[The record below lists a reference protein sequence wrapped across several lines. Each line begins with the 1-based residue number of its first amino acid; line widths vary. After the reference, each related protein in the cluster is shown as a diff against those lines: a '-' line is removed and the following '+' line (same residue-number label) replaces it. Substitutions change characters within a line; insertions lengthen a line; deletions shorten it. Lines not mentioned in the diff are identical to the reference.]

1 MAQAPSVC
9 RNRENP
15 TAGLATGGPVLYDR
29 NDNKN
34 SAPRK
39 ARQGDCVMGFLN
51 KKPVIKQEG
60 FQPLELNEG
69 NVQAILNRCLA
80 TKDSVDFIGATLFTK
95 EAGFSEN
102 SKQIVFD
109 KKVIFKNKTTIAY
122 LYGQLHDVSYSEI
135 ITVSSAAIDYKS
147 KVWTKDI
154 GVILNFLHLGY
165 ATKMFRPF
173 IKTESSTA
181 AVLLPILPTLSPKD
195 PAFPAWW
202 EEHRAEWEG

>member
-1 MAQAPSVC
+1 MKFNLNRADEMAKAK
-9 RNRENP
+9 
-15 TAGLATGGPVLYDR
+15 A
-29 NDNKN
+29 N
-34 SAPRK
+34 S
-39 ARQGDCVMGFLN
+39 FL
-51 KKPVIKQEG
+51 PID
-60 FQPLELNEG
+60 LNEG
-69 NVQAILNRCLA
+69 NVQAIFNRCLA
-80 TKDSVDFIGATLFTK
+80 TKDSVDFIGVTLFTK
-95 EAGFSEN
+95 ETGFSEN

-109 KKVIFKNKTTIAY
+109 KKEILKNKSTIAY
-122 LYGQLHDVSYSEI
+122 LYGQLKDLSRSEI
-135 ITVSSAAIDYKS
+135 ITPSSAAIAYKS
-147 KVWTKDI
+147 RVWTKDI

>member
-1 MAQAPSVC
+1 M
-9 RNRENP
+9 
-15 TAGLATGGPVLYDR
+15 GLRDKYA
-29 NDNKN
+29 K
-34 SAPRK
+34 K
-39 ARQGDCVMGFLN
+39 IEEQGFRPID
-51 KKPVIKQEG
+51 
-60 FQPLELNEG
+60 LNEG
-69 NVQAILNRCLA
+69 NVQAIFNRCLA

-95 EAGFSEN
+95 ETGFSEN

-109 KKVIFKNKTTIAY
+109 KKEIFKNKSTIAY

-135 ITVSSAAIDYKS
+135 ITPSSAAINYDS
-147 KVWTKDI
+147 NVWTKDI

-195 PAFPAWW
+195 PYFPAWW
-202 EEHRAEWEG
+202 EEHKGEWEDKA